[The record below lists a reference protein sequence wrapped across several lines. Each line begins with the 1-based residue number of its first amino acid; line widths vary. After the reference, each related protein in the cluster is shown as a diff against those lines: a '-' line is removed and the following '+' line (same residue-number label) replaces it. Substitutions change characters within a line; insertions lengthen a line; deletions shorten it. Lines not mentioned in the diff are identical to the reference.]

1 MSRRGGPS
9 GAAAPPTEA
18 GSGADRSVL
27 TGPTAQTL
35 AVFVAVFLLSTP
47 FLFLLPRAFAGLFA
61 LRTPV
66 TLQPWTLVTS
76 VYAHFGLAHL
86 VSNAVALLVF
96 GLVFERMVQSWA
108 YHAFFVVTGALAGL
122 ANVWAAGLLGG
133 EVAVVG
139 ASGAIFGV
147 MGYVLA
153 GNSLSRNVLGRL
165 RLGTGVQ
172 AVVGLALAGL
182 VTWLTASPG
191 VALVAH
197 FTGFLVGLV
206 AGRLNLLP
214 ARQ

>member
-9 GAAAPPTEA
+9 DAAAPPTEA

-47 FLFLLPRAFAGLFA
+47 FLFLLPRAFAGLFT

-96 GLVFERMVQSWA
+96 GLVFERMVKSWA
-108 YHAFFVVTGALAGL
+108 YHAFFVVTGAVAGL
-122 ANVWAAGLLGG
+122 ANVWAASVLGSS
-133 EVAVVG
+133 VAVVG
-139 ASGAIFGV
+139 GSGSIFAV

-153 GNSLSRNVLGRL
+153 GNTFSQTVLGRL

-172 AVVGLALAGL
+172 IVVGLGLAAL
-182 VTWLTASPG
+182 VTWVTASPG
-191 VALVAH
+191 VALVSH
-197 FTGFLVGLV
+197 FTGFLLGLG
-206 AGRLNLLP
+206 AGRLDLLP
-214 ARQ
+214 ARR